1 MDSASLSPTRPLLLG
16 PRVTD
21 WLVAHGV
28 AEGTVDL
35 PSLLRQHRE
44 RVAAAYEAAL
54 RGGCD
59 VVFTATEGTT
69 PYALAA
75 SGHAFRAAAL
85 TALAVEVAIEASA
98 QAGYAVAIAGIVGAG
113 DPPRD
118 AIFAFEE
125 HLAHAERLGLAGVHI
140 LVAEAATMPGLR
152 EVVRASLPTRLPVWA
167 RVPLTEDGRA
177 FGQSLDEVG
186 CALEREGATSL
197 LFIAPSV
204 HAAIQAMRSPSRLPR
219 MVRLTQTADFAADCT
234 KLLAHGV
241 RGVGG
246 PPALTA
252 EELRRVCED
261 LRPRRPSEPPP
272 SRSAT
277 HTLPPGLVMPKY
289 GD

>member
-1 MDSASLSPTRPLLLG
+1 MDSASLPQPRPLLLG

-28 AEGTVDL
+28 AQGQLDV
-35 PSLLRQHRE
+35 PALLRQHRE
-44 RVAAAYEAAL
+44 RVTAAYEAAL

-98 QAGYAVAIAGIVGAG
+98 RATYAVAIAGIVGAG
-113 DPPRD
+113 EPPRD

-125 HLAHAERLGLAGVHI
+125 HLAHAERLALAGVHI
-140 LVAEAATMPGLR
+140 LVAEATTLEGLR

-167 RVPLTEDGRA
+167 RIPLDEDGRG
-177 FGQSLDEVG
+177 FGQSVDDLG
-186 CALEREGATSL
+186 GILEREGATSL
-197 LFIAPSV
+197 VLTAPSV
-204 HAAIQAMRSPSRLPR
+204 RAASLAMSVPSRLSR
-219 MVRLTQTADFAADCT
+219 TVRLTQTLDFAGDSAA
-234 KLLAHGV
+234 LLALGV
-241 RGVGG
+241 RGIGG
-246 PPALTA
+246 PP
-252 EELRRVCED
+252 ELEADDLRQVCES

-272 SRSAT
+272 SRSAA
-277 HTLPPGLVMPKY
+277 HSLPPGLLPKY